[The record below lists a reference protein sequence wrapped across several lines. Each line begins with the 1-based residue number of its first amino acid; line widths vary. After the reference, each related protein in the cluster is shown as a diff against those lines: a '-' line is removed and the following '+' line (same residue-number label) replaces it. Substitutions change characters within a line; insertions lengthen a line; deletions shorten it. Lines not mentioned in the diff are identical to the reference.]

1 MVTSIKTLLVTIL
14 FRPQVFTEACHSSCV
29 FRLIRM
35 KCIPDILNHS
45 VKDSHEICN
54 RKKTIK
60 DIVQKNTKECRL
72 CVMLLWTKNV
82 NLHQRKRQSEIVEN
96 IPDVLI
102 SIFILCIF
110 TTY

>member
-54 RKKTIK
+54 RKKNNK
-60 DIVQKNTKECRL
+60 GHCAEKYKRMS
-72 CVMLLWTKNV
+72 VMCYAVMDK
-82 NLHQRKRQSEIVEN
+82 KCKFAS
-96 IPDVLI
+96 
-102 SIFILCIF
+102 
-110 TTY
+110 